1 MEKFYHLFDIAALI
15 AKERRGYLTEEE
27 SKTLQQWLAES
38 DSNKVLYDKFKDKTF
53 VSDNIEELK
62 KFNAQ
67 QAYTKVVT
75 KITSLD
81 KAKTRY
87 LGIPN
92 YAKYAAAVVLLI
104 ASAYFVVSI
113 FHRPAAIEIAQS
125 MIEPGR
131 QKAIL
136 ITSGNEEIALDGAAN
151 KQIVTNDQAQI
162 VQNGSTLSYGQSAS
176 GANLPAE
183 VAYNTLIIPR
193 GGEYSLILSD
203 GTEVKL
209 NAGSKLKYPV
219 AFTGNTRE
227 VILEGEA
234 FFKVAK
240 SGTIPFI
247 VTTKE
252 VHITVYG
259 TMFNVSTYTGE
270 SSVQTTLVEG
280 SVGVSVKKSGADARL
295 KPGEQFAMDK
305 NTGET
310 ETRKVN
316 TDQYI
321 AWTKGLFVFENEPI
335 ENILREMSRWYDFDF
350 EFAND
355 NLREQ
360 RFTLSLRR
368 QDDVS
373 KILDMI
379 SSSSGIRFSEKGKQI
394 TVF

>member
-15 AKERRGYLTEEE
+15 AKEKRGKLTDEE
-27 SKTLQQWLAES
+27 SKALQQWLAES
-38 DSNKVLYDKFKDKTF
+38 ESNKALYGKLESNTF
-53 VSDNIEELK
+53 LSDNMEELK
-62 KFNAQ
+62 KINVQ
-67 QAYTKVVT
+67 HAYTKVET
-75 KITSLD
+75 RIKALD

-104 ASAYFVVSI
+104 ASAYFIVSI
-113 FHRPAAIEIAQS
+113 LHKPEATEITQS
-125 MIEPGR
+125 IIAPGR

-136 ITSGNEEIALDGAAN
+136 VTSGNEQIVLDGAAN
-151 KQIVTNDQAQI
+151 KQIITNDKARI
-162 VQNGSTLSYGQSAS
+162 LQNGSTLSYDQSAS

-193 GGEYSLILSD
+193 GGEYSLVLSD

-219 AFTGNTRE
+219 VFTGNTRE

-240 SGTIPFI
+240 SGTVPFI
-247 VTTKE
+247 VTTNE

-259 TMFNVSTYTGE
+259 TMFNVSTYMGE
-270 SSVQTTLVEG
+270 SNVQTTLVEG
-280 SVGVSVKKSGADARL
+280 SVGVSLKTSGSGTRL
-295 KPGEQFAMDK
+295 KPGEQFTLDK

-310 ETRKVN
+310 ITRKVN

-335 ENILREMSRWYDFDF
+335 ENILRVMSRWYDFDF
-350 EFAND
+350 EFANN

-360 RFTLSLRR
+360 RFTLSLGRY
-368 QDDVS
+368 DHVS
-373 KILDMI
+373 KILEMI
-379 SSSSGIRFSEKGKQI
+379 SASSGIRFSEKGKHI
-394 TVF
+394 TVY

>member
-15 AKERRGYLTEEE
+15 AKEKRGNLTDEE
-27 SKTLQQWLAES
+27 STALQQWLAES
-38 DSNKVLYDKFKDKTF
+38 DSNKALYGKFGDKTF

-62 KFNAQ
+62 QFNSK

-75 KITSLD
+75 RITSLD
-81 KAKTRY
+81 KVKTRY
-87 LGIPN
+87 FGIPN

-104 ASAYFVVSI
+104 ASTYFAVSI
-113 FHRPAAIEIAQS
+113 LHKPAATEITQS

-151 KQIVTNDQAQI
+151 KQIITNDKAHI

-176 GANLPAE
+176 GEQLPAE
-183 VAYNTLIIPR
+183 VAYNTLITPR

-240 SGTIPFI
+240 SGTVPFI
-247 VTTKE
+247 VTTNE

-270 SSVQTTLVEG
+270 KSVQTTLVEG
-280 SVGVSVKKSGADARL
+280 SVGVSVKKLGSDTRL
-295 KPGEQFAMDK
+295 KPGEQFTMDK

-310 ETRKVN
+310 ATRKVN

-335 ENILREMSRWYDFDF
+335 ENILQEMSRWYDFDF
-350 EFAND
+350 EFAN
-355 NLREQ
+355 NTLREQ
-360 RFTLSLRR
+360 RFTLSLGRY
-368 QDDVS
+368 DNVS
-373 KILDMI
+373 KILNMI

-394 TVF
+394 TVY

>member
-15 AKERRGYLTEEE
+15 AKEKRGTLTDEE
-27 SKTLQQWLAES
+27 SKALQQWLAES
-38 DSNKVLYDKFKDKTF
+38 DSNKALYGKFGNKTF

-62 KFNAQ
+62 KINSQ
-67 QAYTKVVT
+67 HAYKAVVAR
-75 KITSLD
+75 ITSLD

-104 ASAYFVVSI
+104 ASTYFVVSI
-113 FHRPAAIEIAQS
+113 LHRPEATEIAQS
-125 MIEPGR
+125 IIEPGR

-136 ITSGNEEIALDGAAN
+136 LTSGNEEIALDGATN
-151 KQIVTNDQAQI
+151 KQIVTSDKARI

-176 GANLPAE
+176 DSAAE
-183 VAYNTLIIPR
+183 IAYNTLLTPR
-193 GGEYSLILSD
+193 GGEYSLVLSD

-219 AFTGNTRE
+219 VFTGNTRE

-240 SGTIPFI
+240 SGTVPFI
-247 VTTKE
+247 VTTNE

-259 TMFNVSTYTGE
+259 TMFNVSTYAGE

-280 SVGVSVKKSGADARL
+280 SVGVSVKKSGSDTRL

-335 ENILREMSRWYDFDF
+335 EHILSVMSRWYDFDF
-350 EFAND
+350 EFAN
-355 NLREQ
+355 NALREQ
-360 RFTLSLRR
+360 RFTLSLGRY
-368 QDDVS
+368 DDVS

-379 SSSSGIRFSEKGKQI
+379 SASSGIRFSEKGKQI
-394 TVF
+394 TVY

>member
-1 MEKFYHLFDIAALI
+1 MEKFYHLFDIAVLI
-15 AKERRGYLTEEE
+15 AKEKRAKLTDEE
-27 SKTLQQWLAES
+27 SKALQQWLAES
-38 DSNKVLYDKFKDKTF
+38 DSNKALYGKFEDKTF
-53 VSDNIEELK
+53 ISDNVEELK
-62 KFNAQ
+62 KFNSQ
-67 QAYTKVVT
+67 HAYTKVAT

-92 YAKYAAAVVLLI
+92 YTKYAAAVVLLI

-113 FHRPAAIEIAQS
+113 LHKPEATEIAQS
-125 MIEPGR
+125 IIEPGR

-136 ITSGNEEIALDGAAN
+136 ITSGNEEIVLDGVAN
-151 KQIVTNDQAQI
+151 KQIITNDKTRI
-162 VQNGSTLSYGQSAS
+162 LQNGSTLSYDKSAS
-176 GANLPAE
+176 EANVPAE
-183 VAYNTLIIPR
+183 VACNTLITPR

-219 AFTGNTRE
+219 EFTGNTRE

-240 SGTIPFI
+240 YGTIPFI
-247 VTTKE
+247 VTTNE
-252 VHITVYG
+252 MHITVYG

-280 SVGVSVKKSGADARL
+280 SVGVSLKKAGSDMRL
-295 KPGEQFAMDK
+295 KPGEQFTLDK

-310 ETRKVN
+310 ATRKVN

-335 ENILREMSRWYDFDF
+335 ENILRVMSRWYDFDF
-350 EFAND
+350 EFAD
-355 NLREQ
+355 NSLREQ
-360 RFTLSLRR
+360 RFTLSLGRY
-368 QDDVS
+368 DHVS
-373 KILDMI
+373 KILEMI
-379 SSSSGIRFSEKGKQI
+379 SASSGVRFSEKGKHI
-394 TVF
+394 TVY